1 MNKELCALNFM
12 YDMERFA
19 TQIYLTQYRAFAR
32 SEIEDK
38 LKKASV
44 NERQHVEYLHKRVI
58 ELDGI
63 PSRLGF
69 LFQLAGILMGSI
81 TMCLGRLFILK
92 ADTWVEKRAIKD
104 YGSFIKKLNFDSET
118 DNLLK
123 KIIADEEQH
132 VETWQNS
139 IRVLKGEPERAE
151 LIYNISPF
159 LFYHQSLVLVTATSD
174 RQMVSSSQAWSIP
187 SYCRNSGYNPFV

>member
-1 MNKELCALNFM
+1 MNKEVCALKFM
-12 YDMERFA
+12 YNMERFA
-19 TQIYLTQYRAFAR
+19 TQIYLTQCRAFAG

-44 NERQHVEYLHKRVI
+44 NERQHVDYLRKRVI
-58 ELDGI
+58 ELGGA

-69 LFQLAGILMGSI
+69 LFQLAGILMGVI

-104 YGSFIKKLNFDSET
+104 YGSFIKRLNFDSET
-118 DNLLK
+118 ENLLK
-123 KIIADEEQH
+123 KIIADEEKH

-139 IRVLKGEPERAE
+139 IKVLKGKP
-151 LIYNISPF
+151 
-159 LFYHQSLVLVTATSD
+159 
-174 RQMVSSSQAWSIP
+174 
-187 SYCRNSGYNPFV
+187 